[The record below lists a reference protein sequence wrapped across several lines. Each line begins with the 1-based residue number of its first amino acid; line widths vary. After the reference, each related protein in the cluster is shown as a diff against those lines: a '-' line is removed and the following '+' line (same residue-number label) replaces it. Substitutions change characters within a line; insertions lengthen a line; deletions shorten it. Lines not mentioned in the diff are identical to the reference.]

1 MRRRA
6 KALTWLQLRS
16 GRLLAALLMMA
27 NIPVVHAAPPPVI
40 IGVLNDQSGNYA
52 DLGGKGSIVAAEMAV
67 ADFGGAVL
75 GRPVNVIAADHQ
87 DKPDIA
93 SAIASKWFDEQGVDM
108 ITDMTFSSAALSV
121 QHIAQQR
128 GKITIDAGAA
138 TTALINEACSPTGFM
153 WAFNT
158 YTEAVATTSAIV
170 RQGGDS
176 WALIVADYAFGQ
188 QLAADIKTVLASS
201 HGRLL
206 NEQRYAFGA
215 ADFSSPLL
223 TAQASG
229 AKIVGLATGGTDLV
243 NAVKQAAE
251 FGLPST
257 QTMAIFGASVFDIDA
272 IGLDKA
278 KGLYNTESF
287 YWDRT
292 DASRAFSQRYQ
303 ARFGRVPGQV
313 QAAVYSAVLHYLK
326 SVAAAGT
333 DDGITVAAKMRE
345 LPIDDMYVLG
355 GKLRADGWLMHEMF
369 LFQVKSPS
377 ESKGKWD
384 VYKILATIPAEEVAS
399 PLAMSKCPLVKTPG

>member
-1 MRRRA
+1 MNNHTSTLAWRR
-6 KALTWLQLRS
+6 LRS
-16 GRLLAALLMMA
+16 GSLLAALFVTVIIPALQA
-27 NIPVVHAAPPPVI
+27 APSPVV

-67 ADFGGAVL
+67 ADFGGVVL
-75 GRPVNVIAADHQ
+75 GRPVSVIAADHQ
-87 DKPDIA
+87 DKPDVA
-93 SAIASKWFDEQGVDM
+93 SAIASKWFDEQGVDV

-170 RQGGDS
+170 HQGGDS

-188 QLAADIKTVLASS
+188 QLATDIKTVLARY
-201 HGRLL
+201 HGHLL
-206 NEQRYAFGA
+206 SEQRYAFGA

-229 AKIVGLATGGTDLV
+229 ARIVGLATGGTDLV
-243 NAVKQAAE
+243 NAVKQASE
-251 FGLPST
+251 FGLSSS
-257 QTMAIFGASVFDIDA
+257 QTMAIFGASVFDVEA

-278 KGLYNTESF
+278 KGLFNTESF

-313 QAAVYSAVLHYLK
+313 QAAVYSGTLHYLK

-333 DDGITVAAKMRE
+333 DDGATVAAKMRA
-345 LPIDDMYVLG
+345 LPVNDMFVQG
-355 GKLRADGWLMHEMF
+355 GKIRADGWLMHDMF
-369 LFQVKSPS
+369 LFQVKSPQ
-377 ESKGKWD
+377 ESKSKWD
-384 VYKILATIPAEEVAS
+384 VYKALATIPADEVAS
-399 PLAMSKCPLVKTPG
+399 PLTTSKCPLVKTPG